1 MPTIKYD
8 VTDYILSLI
17 IADNIRNG
25 HPLDKDLIKALKKR
39 FDNLSSNDDMSVI
52 NILLKCNSKRGD
64 ILN

>member
-1 MPTIKYD
+1 MSSIKYD

-25 HPLDKDLIKALKKR
+25 HPLDKEIIGHIRKQLDKLNKT
-39 FDNLSSNDDMSVI
+39 NEMGTI
-52 NILLKCNSKRGD
+52 NTLLKCNSKRGD